1 MRIAHLIKG
10 LGRGGAETLL
20 PGLLRYGSPDTRV
33 SVGYFL
39 PWKDALAEELEDAGA
54 SVTCFETRSNLSILW
69 SVRRVAAWLRRERVD
84 LLHAHLPLAGVVGR
98 LAGRWAGV
106 PVVYT
111 EHNLQERYHPATRRL
126 NAWTWRLQDRVVAV
140 SGEVAQSIDRHLGAR
155 VPVDVVQNGI
165 PVDRFRPDPDA
176 GRRMRRDLGI
186 PEDSP
191 VLGTV
196 AVFRTQ
202 KRLDAWLRVAAEIRA
217 DDPSVRCL
225 LVGDGPLRAELE
237 TAARELGLTDA
248 VAWPGLRSDVRPYLA
263 AMDVYLMSSAFEG
276 LPLALLEA
284 MAMELPVVATAVGG
298 IPEVVVE
305 GETGHLIDPDH
316 PDRLAPPTAA
326 LLTDAERRRR
336 MGRAGRD
343 RVESRFGMARMAR
356 EIEQI
361 YRRVLARDGST

>member
-1 MRIAHLIKG
+1 M
-10 LGRGGAETLL
+10 
-20 PGLLRYGSPDTRV
+20 

-54 SVTCFETRSNLSILW
+54 SVTCFETRSNPAMLW
-69 SVRRVAAWLRRERVD
+69 SVRRVTSWLRRERID

-98 LAGRWAGV
+98 MAGRWAGV

-126 NAWTWRLQDRVVAV
+126 NAWSWRLQDRVVAV
-140 SGEVAQSIDRHLGAR
+140 SGEVAQSIDRHLGSR
-155 VPVDVVQNGI
+155 VPVDVVRNGI
-165 PVDRFRPDPDA
+165 PVDRFRPDPEA
-176 GRRMRRDLGI
+176 GRRVRRELGI
-186 PEDSP
+186 PEQAP

-196 AVFRTQ
+196 AVFRSQ
-202 KRLDAWLRVAAEIRA
+202 KRLDAWLRVTAEIHA
-217 DDPSVRCL
+217 ADPSVRCL

-237 TAARELGLTDA
+237 TAARELGMADV
-248 VAWPGLRSDVRPYLA
+248 VAWPGLCSDVRPYLA

-305 GETGHLIDPDH
+305 GETGHLVDPEE

-326 LLTDAERRRR
+326 LLADADRRRR
-336 MGRAGRD
+336 MGRAGRE
-343 RVESRFGMARMAR
+343 RVENRFGMARMAR
-356 EIEQI
+356 ELEQI
-361 YRRVLARDGST
+361 YRRVLSRHRSEGGSGDDSP